1 MGVTE
6 KIDKYLN
13 EESFNIGDYVKQ
25 IGSDFETYGI
35 ITKKLKNGSYYAKV
49 FTSHN
54 GKVTGK
60 AKQASL
66 KG

>member
-1 MGVTE
+1 
-6 KIDKYLN
+6 
-13 EESFNIGDYVKQ
+13 
-25 IGSDFETYGI
+25 
-35 ITKKLKNGSYYAKV
+35 LKNGSYYAKV

-66 KG
+66 KGWYPGPIKIEMNDIPTKILVKLN